1 MDLERAYSETGPK
14 IVGYLVATGT
24 DEATARDLLHDAV
37 ARVAKRTAGH
47 GRAEGCDD
55 IPALLFTTA
64 RNLRANRV
72 RDDARLAFVDE
83 VRDDCDS
90 SDNGGGPAPLLRSDA
105 AYLRRRLRDALKE
118 LPPALRETYVLYQV
132 GGRSVREIAEL
143 TGAGE
148 SLVKVRLHRAK
159 LSLRKLLD
167 DVKGELGNVSD

>member
-37 ARVAKRTAGH
+37 AKVAKRSV
-47 GRAEGCDD
+47 GRGRTEGCDD

-83 VRDDCDS
+83 VRDGS
-90 SDNGGGPAPLLRSDA
+90 ADNGGGPAPLLPSDA
-105 AYLRRRLRDALKE
+105 DYLRRRLRDALAE

-132 GGRSVREIAEL
+132 GGRSVREVAGL
-143 TGAGE
+143 TEAGE

-159 LSLRKLLD
+159 LLLRKLLD

>member
-1 MDLERAYSETGPK
+1 MTIEAAYNAAGPK

-37 ARVAKRTAGH
+37 VRVAKR
-47 GRAEGCDD
+47 AEGPDDD
-55 IPALLFTTA
+55 IPALLFTAA

-83 VRDDCDS
+83 VRDGDAQGDA
-90 SDNGGGPAPLLRSDA
+90 DGGESRPPLLPSDA
-105 AYLRRRLRDALKE
+105 DYLRRRLKAAFAE
-118 LPPALRETYVLYQV
+118 LPTALRETYVLYQV

-143 TGAGE
+143 TDAGE

-159 LSLRKLLD
+159 LSLRRLLD
-167 DVKGELGNVSD
+167 DVKGELAHVPD